1 MRTNEFSLL
10 EMQQNIHELIA
21 QQHPLEETLA
31 AITDWISLMLPEA
44 LLSIMRFDA
53 DTQTLSMVSGTR
65 FSSVYVNQLQNIP
78 IGPAQGTCGTA
89 AYSRELVITDDIQS
103 DPKWG
108 GYHHLA
114 ETEGVRAC
122 WSMPILTAD
131 GELLGTFASYYRS
144 PASPTESEQNNLSR
158 GAALVALTILR
169 HRDKE
174 DHFALSEWHRT
185 LFDNHP
191 DGVYTFD
198 LEGRF
203 VSGNSALERIT
214 GYPVAEILG
223 VHFNEFIQPG
233 FQELT
238 QANFDKARRGQATT
252 YETEATH
259 ADGSPYFLEIINF
272 PVSIKGEV
280 VGVYGICRDVTER
293 KAQEMELL
301 QLQRGIEA
309 SPHGVLMTD
318 ARQPDHPAVYVNPAF
333 TEITG
338 YAREEVL
345 GQNCR
350 FLQGD
355 GTSPE
360 ALDAIRK
367 GLADKT
373 EVDVVLLNYRKDGT
387 PFWNHLLI
395 RPVLDRNGNCTH
407 FIGIQQDITQQ
418 KEQEAKIRFQA
429 THDLLTGLPNQAAFT
444 ETLEELLNDASE
456 PHTLTVFY
464 LDLDGFKPINEG
476 LGHRIGN
483 RILQS
488 VAQRLK
494 AVMPERATIA
504 RLVGDEFGI
513 ALPDCP
519 GPASINELAR
529 TILQSLGEP
538 IEVDQQMI
546 HISASM
552 GIASNSPEASRS
564 HQLLQF
570 ADLALDLAKRQGRNT
585 WQWYNTGRVEKT
597 RHSVSMRQDLHTALK
612 ENQFELYYQ
621 PLVDAVTGRMRSV
634 EALVR
639 WHHPTKGMVSPAE
652 FIPLAE
658 QTGQIVPLGLWIL
671 RQACQEMAEFN
682 AERERGLRV
691 AVNISSLQFIRDGF
705 LDEVF
710 RILEETCLPP
720 QLLELEV
727 TESVLIDGVDH
738 VIELMETLKDHGI
751 RVALDDFGT
760 GFSSLSYLR
769 DLPTHKVKL
778 DRSFVQNT
786 ATDRRIAAIV
796 QGVITM
802 AHHMDMM
809 VVAEGIETR
818 EQQEDLA
825 RRHCDILQGYLFAR
839 PMPLA
844 ELRLLPE
851 ILPADSN
858 E

>member
-1 MRTNEFSLL
+1 M
-10 EMQQNIHELIA
+10 
-21 QQHPLEETLA
+21 
-31 AITDWISLMLPEA
+31 
-44 LLSIMRFDA
+44 
-53 DTQTLSMVSGTR
+53 
-65 FSSVYVNQLQNIP
+65 
-78 IGPAQGTCGTA
+78 
-89 AYSRELVITDDIQS
+89 
-103 DPKWG
+103 
-108 GYHHLA
+108 
-114 ETEGVRAC
+114 
-122 WSMPILTAD
+122 
-131 GELLGTFASYYRS
+131 ASYSAPLPHTIVRR
-144 PASPTESEQNNLSR
+144 PPLPMAHKNLSR
-158 GAALVALTILR
+158 GAALVALAILR
-169 HRDKE
+169 HRDNE
-174 DHFALSEWHRT
+174 DHIALSEWYRT
-185 LFDNHP
+185 LFENHP

-203 VSGNSALERIT
+203 VSGNAALERIT
-214 GYPVAEILG
+214 GYSVAELIG
-223 VHFNEFIQPG
+223 VHFNGFIQPSA
-233 FQELT
+233 QELT
-238 QANFDKARRGQATT
+238 QTNFDRALRGEPVT
-252 YETEATH
+252 YETAGIH
-259 ADGSPYFLEIINF
+259 ADGRPYYLEIINF
-272 PVSIKGEV
+272 PVSIKGEI
-280 VGVYGICRDVTER
+280 VGVYGICRNITER
-293 KAQEMELL
+293 KTQEAELH

-309 SPHGVLMTD
+309 SPHGVLMVD
-318 ARQPDHPAVYVNPAF
+318 AQQPDHPVVYVNPAF
-333 TEITG
+333 CEITG
-338 YAREEVL
+338 YPRKEVL

-418 KEQEAKIRFQA
+418 KEQEAKIRFQV

-570 ADLALDLAKRQGRNT
+570 ADLRSEER
-585 WQWYNTGRVEKT
+585 RVG
-597 RHSVSMRQDLHTALK
+597 K
-612 ENQFELYYQ
+612 EC
-621 PLVDAVTGRMRSV
+621 RS
-634 EALVR
+634 R
-639 WHHPTKGMVSPAE
+639 W
-652 FIPLAE
+652 
-658 QTGQIVPLGLWIL
+658 W
-671 RQACQEMAEFN
+671 
-682 AERERGLRV
+682 RE
-691 AVNISSLQFIRDGF
+691 
-705 LDEVF
+705 
-710 RILEETCLPP
+710 
-720 QLLELEV
+720 
-727 TESVLIDGVDH
+727 H
-738 VIELMETLKDHGI
+738 YK
-751 RVALDDFGT
+751 
-760 GFSSLSYLR
+760 
-769 DLPTHKVKL
+769 K
-778 DRSFVQNT
+778 
-786 ATDRRIAAIV
+786 
-796 QGVITM
+796 
-802 AHHMDMM
+802 
-809 VVAEGIETR
+809 
-818 EQQEDLA
+818 
-825 RRHCDILQGYLFAR
+825 
-839 PMPLA
+839 
-844 ELRLLPE
+844 
-851 ILPADSN
+851 
-858 E
+858 

>member
-1 MRTNEFSLL
+1 VATLPFLVPRVTLGMQSHDFSLL

-31 AITDWISLMLPEA
+31 AITDWVSLMMPGA
-44 LLSIMRFDA
+44 LVSIMRCDP
-53 DTQTLSMVSGTR
+53 DTQTLSMVPSNQ
-65 FSSVYVNQLQNIP
+65 FSPDYVDQMQNIP
-78 IGPAQGTCGTA
+78 IGPDQGTCGSA
-89 AYSRELVITDDIQS
+89 AYLRDPVVTDNIQN
-103 DPKWG
+103 DPKWD

-114 ETEGVRAC
+114 EAEGLRAC
-122 WSMPILTAD
+122 WSVPILTAD
-131 GELLGTFASYYRS
+131 GALLGTFASYYRS
-144 PASPTESEQNNLSR
+144 AVSPTNGAQRNLSR
-158 GAALVALTILR
+158 GAALAALTILR
-169 HRDKE
+169 HRD
-174 DHFALSEWHRT
+174 
-185 LFDNHP
+185 
-191 DGVYTFD
+191 
-198 LEGRF
+198 
-203 VSGNSALERIT
+203 
-214 GYPVAEILG
+214 
-223 VHFNEFIQPG
+223 
-233 FQELT
+233 LT
-238 QANFDKARRGQATT
+238 A
-252 YETEATH
+252 
-259 ADGSPYFLEIINF
+259 
-272 PVSIKGEV
+272 
-280 VGVYGICRDVTER
+280 R
-293 KAQEMELL
+293 KAQEAELH

-309 SPHGVLMTD
+309 SPHGILMAD
-318 ARQPDHPAVYVNPAF
+318 AQQPDHPVVYVNPAF
-333 TEITG
+333 CEITG
-338 YAREEVL
+338 YPREEVL
-345 GQNCR
+345 GQNSR
-350 FLQGD
+350 FLQGSD
-355 GTSPE
+355 TDPK
-360 ALDAIRK
+360 AIKAVRL
-367 GLADKT
+367 GLEQKT
-373 EVDVVLLNYRKDGT
+373 DVDVTLLNYRKDGT
-387 PFWNHLLI
+387 PFWNHLII
-395 RPVLDRNGNCTH
+395 RPVLDTTGECTH
-407 FIGIQQDITQQ
+407 FIGIQQDISQQ

-444 ETLEELLNDASE
+444 ETLEELLG
-456 PHTLTVFY
+456 HTSGTDMLAMFY

-483 RILQS
+483 RILQA
-488 VAQRLK
+488 VVQRLK

-513 ALPDCP
+513 VLPDCP
-519 GPASINELAR
+519 GRNAIIQLAEKV
-529 TILQSLGEP
+529 LQSLGEP

-546 HISASM
+546 HISASI
-552 GIASNSPEASRS
+552 GIASNSDKAVQP

-570 ADLALDLAKRQGRNT
+570 ADLALDRAKRQGRNT
-585 WQWYNTGRVEKT
+585 WQWYGADKAEHS
-597 RHSVSMRQDLHTALK
+597 RHSVTLRHELHTALK

-639 WHHPTKGMVSPAE
+639 WRHPVRGMVSPAE

-658 QTGQIVPLGLWIL
+658 QTGQIVPLGLWVL

-682 AERERGLRV
+682 GRRERSLRV

-705 LDEVF
+705 LDDVF
-710 RILEETCLPP
+710 RILEETGLSP

-727 TESVLIDGVDH
+727 TESVLIDGVEH
-738 VIELMETLKDHGI
+738 VIKLMEALKDRGI

-844 ELRLLPE
+844 ELCLLPE
-851 ILPADSN
+851 ILPANSS